1 MTYRSPLTRHQPAPL
16 PANPDDWVRQFESE
30 PNLNDEIERYH
41 DRLMHDPEKK
51 PVYVKFLNSVWD
63 EDCVE
68 GSCSLDNAEACRMIR
83 ELAREEQHSFVGDKK
98 LATLS
103 KSLNVV
109 MRRYKLSRKER
120 RMTVEGEQVHETD
133 RNEG

>member
-1 MTYRSPLTRHQPAPL
+1 MNIRNALTRPQPTPL
-16 PANPDDWVRQFESE
+16 PANPNDWVRQFESE
-30 PNLNDEIERYH
+30 PNLNDEVERYH

-51 PVYVKFLNSVWD
+51 DIYVRYLNAVWD

-83 ELAREEQHSFVGDKK
+83 ELAHSEKHGFVAEKK
-98 LATLS
+98 LALLS

-109 MRRYKLSRKER
+109 MKRYKLSRKER
-120 RMTVEGEQVHETD
+120 RMTVAGERVHDNE
-133 RNEG
+133 RNEE